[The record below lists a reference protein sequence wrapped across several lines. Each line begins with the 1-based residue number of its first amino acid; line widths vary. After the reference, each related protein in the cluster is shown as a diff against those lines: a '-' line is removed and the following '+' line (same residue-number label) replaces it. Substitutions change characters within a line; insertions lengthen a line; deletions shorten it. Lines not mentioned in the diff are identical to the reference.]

1 MKTMTRMMTP
11 AALVALALLSAAP
24 ALAQPARE
32 PASASSRVG
41 SQSGSTSAYNSRLM
55 AEVLREFGYSPD
67 RLGRRQQERLD
78 EVRYRLFPDAPRQR
92 LNRSQAVAVVYV
104 ALVYP
109 RGTGG
114 GRGGWDGGNGW
125 GGGDGWDDDRD
136 RDRPSYGGRC
146 AEIDTG
152 VYALLNMVRGGGD
165 GFGFIDEE
173 DKVRIQARATQ
184 VQSAAI
190 ARNYRQV
197 ADRAADVIGSLS
209 AWMPERRLVAQRID
223 ALKAAADQAC
233 GDRGQR

>member
-1 MKTMTRMMTP
+1 MP
-11 AALVALALLSAAP
+11 AALVALALLSASP
-24 ALAQPARE
+24 AGAQTQLPADARPSRIPVE
-32 PASASSRVG
+32 DTRSYGASPGVHN
-41 SQSGSTSAYNSRLM
+41 TRLM
-55 AEVLREFGYSPD
+55 ADVLREFGYDGD

-78 EVRYRLFPDAPRQR
+78 EIRYRLFPDAARGQR

-114 GRGGWDGGNGW
+114 RGGGW
-125 GGGDGWDDDRD
+125 GGGDGWNGGGWDDDRD
-136 RDRPSYGGRC
+136 RDRPRYGGRC
-146 AEIDTG
+146 EDIDTG
-152 VYALLNMVRGGGD
+152 VYALLNMVRGGD
-165 GFGFIDEE
+165 GFGFVDGDE
-173 DKVRIQARATQ
+173 KVRIQARATQ

-197 ADRAADVIGSLS
+197 ADRAADVIGALS
-209 AWMPERRLVAQRID
+209 AYMPERRLVAQRVD